1 MKGVAYSF
9 PCTFGLS
16 ISISIPV
23 YPRTITGYKGATK
36 IPRFTTLAFGFRA
49 SVGSLDL
56 SLSPWIPVL
65 IGGPC
70 FIDLYRIGQSASNWL
85 SSRVWRNSQAEHNHF
100 VWTVGYSTFLLFF
113 WSLCDALC
121 CFMHYKNLT
130 FFKFKKWIYIGG
142 NIFLFR
148 FDLFSKRASH
158 FTEKLKI
165 SACIFIWICTR
176 SCLKVWGNYSMDPP
190 FLKIFAPV
198 A

>member
-1 MKGVAYSF
+1 MKTKNSGAAWEIKIVSTILLTFRFRNAILHVIDIYLTEEVMKGVAYSF

-23 YPRTITGYKGATK
+23 YPRTIPGYKGATK

-85 SSRVWRNSQAEHNHF
+85 CSRVWRNSQAEHNHF
-100 VWTVGYSTFLLFF
+100 VWTVGYNTFFLFF
-113 WSLCDALC
+113 WSLCYALC
-121 CFMHYKNLT
+121 CFTHYKNLT
-130 FFKFKKWIYIGG
+130 FFKLKKWIYIGG
-142 NIFLFR
+142 NIFRFR
-148 FDLFSKRASH
+148 FDLF
-158 FTEKLKI
+158 
-165 SACIFIWICTR
+165 
-176 SCLKVWGNYSMDPP
+176 
-190 FLKIFAPV
+190 
-198 A
+198 